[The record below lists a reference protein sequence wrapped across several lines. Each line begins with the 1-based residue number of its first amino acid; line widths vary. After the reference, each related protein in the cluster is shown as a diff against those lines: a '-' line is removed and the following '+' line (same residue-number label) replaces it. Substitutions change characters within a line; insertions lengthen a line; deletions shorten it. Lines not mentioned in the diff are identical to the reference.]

1 MSETFT
7 PPGPGVWELETTHFT
22 RPLSHFTRTAFQRG
36 FAEGFAEG
44 TARYGLMLSHFKTAI
59 VNDLTYMQAVPFG
72 APEGAKGPPPKIIFQ
87 LLTRL
92 HPKIRRRIRDSHEAF
107 SGKLWRDDLERWDKH
122 VKPKSIAR
130 HREIQTMDPTAMSDE
145 ELIAHV
151 VVCRDH
157 FEAMIKQHHHFTA
170 TCTAPVGDYLAHTLD
185 WTKLSPGEL
194 LAPLKGSSPISR
206 GIAATELVELG
217 AAIREDASARELL
230 EKPPA
235 EVLGALRAHGGKVG
249 EHARAYLDLVE
260 HRCLGYDVS
269 EKRAGEMPDVLVRAI
284 RAATSAESA
293 ATPKDAGEKAKE
305 SEIRARVPEMHRA
318 RFDELL
324 AEARH
329 MNRLRDERGH
339 YSDGWAA
346 GLARRALLE
355 VGKRLKKTGK
365 VKELEDAVDL
375 TADEIAALL
384 RGGSSPSPD
393 EIGKRVH
400 IRSTKKAD
408 NAPPFL
414 GGEPSGPPPVEWFPE
429 HGRRAAR
436 AISAFIGNM
445 FVEPP
450 TKATTRSCN
459 GLPVSPGVYEGTARL
474 VENEEDFGRI
484 HQGDVLVTRA
494 TSPYFNVVLPL
505 LGAIVTDRGGQ
516 LCHAAIVS
524 REYGIPGVVGTREA
538 TKLVKDGDRVR
549 VDGSTGLVE
558 VLG

>member
-7 PPGPGVWELETTHFT
+7 PPGPGVWELETVHYT
-22 RPLSHFTRTAFQRG
+22 RPLSHFARSAVLRG

-44 TARYGLMLSHFKTAI
+44 TARYGLMLSHFEGAI
-59 VNDLTYMQAVPFG
+59 VNDLMYMQAVPFG
-72 APEGAKGPPPKIIFQ
+72 APKGAKGPPPKIVFQ

-107 SGKLWRDDLERWDKH
+107 EGRRWRQDLERWDGE
-122 VKPKSIAR
+122 VKPRSIKR
-130 HREIQTMDPTAMSDE
+130 HMEIQSMDPGAMSDE
-145 ELIAHV
+145 ELARHV
-151 VVCRDH
+151 AECRDH
-157 FEAMIKQHHHFTA
+157 VEKMVKQHHHFTA
-170 TCTAPVGDYLAHTLD
+170 TCTTPVGDYLAHTLE
-185 WTKLSPGEL
+185 WTKLPAGDL

-206 GIAATELVELG
+206 GIAASELEELG
-217 AAIREDASARELL
+217 KALREDAEARKLL
-230 EKPPA
+230 DRPDA
-235 EVLGALRAHGGKVG
+235 LAALRAAPGRIG
-249 EHARAYLDLVE
+249 ELARAYLDVVE
-260 HRCLGYDVS
+260 HRCLGYDVA
-269 EKRAGEMPDVLVRAI
+269 EKRAGEMPEVLVRAI
-284 RAATSAESA
+284 RAAASSDGPPRDSAEDKVTA
-293 ATPKDAGEKAKE
+293 
-305 SEIRARVPEMHRA
+305 IRERVPAEHRA
-318 RFDELL
+318 RFDALL

-329 MNRLRDERGH
+329 INRLRDERGH

-355 VGKRLKKTGK
+355 VGKRLAKAGK
-365 VKELEDAVDL
+365 VKEAEHAVDL
-375 TADEIAALL
+375 TAEEAGALL
-384 RGGSSPSPD
+384 RGGASPTLD
-393 EIGKRVH
+393 EIAKRVH
-400 IRSTKKAD
+400 IRLTKRSD
-408 NAPPFL
+408 GAPPFL

-436 AISAFIGNM
+436 AITSFIENM

-450 TKATTRSCN
+450 AKVTKQSCS

-474 VENEEDFGRI
+474 VEAEEDFGRI
-484 HQGDVLVTRA
+484 QQGDVLVTRA

-549 VDGSTGLVE
+549 VDGGTGVVE